1 MCNIVFYLVRNQKI
15 GYALVFEKAKNKS
28 KTFGTPSFGI
38 LKTQTESN
46 QRNDKF
52 EHQSYHS
59 TLHCTSLCKVH
70 FKYHVGPIFSFRTA
84 LIRCGTDSRC
94 WKHSSDTLVLT
105 LM

>member
-1 MCNIVFYLVRNQKI
+1 MYYCKNWTVRGKVEMCKSPITEKEKDFSMCNILLYLVTNQKI

-28 KTFGTPSFGI
+28 KTFGIPSFGI

-59 TLHCTSLCKVH
+59 TLHCTSLC
-70 FKYHVGPIFSFRTA
+70 
-84 LIRCGTDSRC
+84 
-94 WKHSSDTLVLT
+94 
-105 LM
+105 

>member
-1 MCNIVFYLVRNQKI
+1 MCNILFYLVRNQKI

-52 EHQSYHS
+52 EHFY
-59 TLHCTSLCKVH
+59 
-70 FKYHVGPIFSFRTA
+70 FTA
-84 LIRCGTDSRC
+84 LHFV
-94 WKHSSDTLVLT
+94 KYTLSVT
-105 LM
+105 LDPFFPLELL